1 MAFSMGGMA
10 GAMGG
15 ANPEAR
21 QADDIEDIQTEV
33 LRLIPITNSK
43 NEHDSY
49 FNKIS
54 PLHAN
59 PHLQHL
65 GFAAIAG
72 RNPKT
77 KITNKLKLLPSPWRV
92 DDLPPAES
100 NLFTAAPKK
109 GVVAAAGPDCL
120 VIASADS
127 IRAALTSD
135 RDESNKDPVVPFNPE
150 LTITLPRLS
159 QIAFTSD
166 EQYLVISAQQGGGLQ
181 IHEVAALLQKDTN
194 PALQITTQ
202 GMGVRA
208 LIPNPAP
215 ELAENIA
222 VVTEKGQL
230 MIANLK
236 QGDFVKTQN
245 GAVLKDNVSCATWSN
260 KGKQLVAGLADG
272 TVVQMKPDGSPT
284 ALIPRP
290 PTLGG
295 DQHEIVSCISWL
307 TNDDFFIVHAP
318 TSMEEGS
325 PPEMSYHMVSREKNT
340 QNYTFSKF
348 ILSAC
353 DGWGEIRNHPPHYFI
368 SRLRSWRPS
377 LDDLV
382 LVSSTGGL
390 ELGLI
395 TKSSQPLSR
404 ENPVTNSYVP
414 TVMADDA
421 RKASMPST
429 VDAAA
434 YPDMDDSSPLGLAL
448 DLSSKDKVYKPISG
462 SDIEWSK
469 TPLPAIMVL
478 NHEGYLN
485 AWWIVYN
492 TSVESGTAYEGL
504 AAVSGAQSAS
514 APSQSQPA
522 VPASSSPFGK
532 SGFGQPAFGSSGFG
546 GASPMGQN
554 KSPWAT
560 ASTGS
565 ATSAPA
571 FGQSAFGSASKPAAP
586 AFGKPAFGAPS
597 QPGTGTGFGSPGGL
611 GQKTS
616 PWASTTPT
624 PSQIPKPSGGFASSG
639 SSESGFA
646 KFNQQSASPFSAAAK
661 PGQQATFAAL
671 AANKPGQSAFAS
683 PSFGSTPNQSFGLPT
698 EASFAS
704 TVSLNST
711 AGGSTVKSSSFG
723 TPTHPSTNIFGQQ
736 KQAEQ
741 PQTQE
746 SDMGDADDANGEATP
761 KEPAKPGPF
770 GLNSSGFKLDSAF
783 KGDGSAKDDLPKPET
798 GSSFGSFGL
807 GSSFSAALGDAE
819 KTERKS
825 ENNAPNKFGSS
836 LFSNKASD
844 TTSSQDPPKTGG
856 GLFGSNKPASPFAS
870 TGSSL
875 FGKPEEKAK
884 SPAAEAAPLPP
895 DFTKKSAKEDDSQ
908 HEAAPLPPDFTKK
921 TPKTDNSEPEDA
933 PLPPDFTL
941 PKAKKEEPEEDL
953 PPIAGSPPVKVEKP
967 ESPSLS
973 GISEKKDEPALPP
986 SAPAANNNA
995 WSFPPVERTRSDSR
1009 SRPLA
1014 QPKSRSPSC
1023 SPVRSPSRNAF
1034 AASTTPAGMPKHIG
1048 SAPSFPQPTF
1058 NRRDDTLRSPSP
1070 VRGASGSILSPGP
1083 RRQAVTIPPPAPISR
1098 ATSRPQVPQEQDPV
1112 FQDLGDDQEFEATR
1126 AILSSSP
1133 RATKTLEDFYVHQNY
1148 AGRSGPSSV
1157 SGSIEQLYRD
1167 MQSMIDTVGLNAHH
1181 LAGFIKG
1188 HNEITHEGRSRD
1200 DLDVD
1205 VDDPKDNDW
1214 VLAEIEDLS
1223 KAENGLERSL
1233 ETGRIA
1239 DVQNKI
1245 RDLIR
1250 LSKDVGQLRRRL
1262 NDVRKSIEQ
1271 RRDPSKLAVTR
1282 STPLSEEQGAQQ
1294 AQLRSAF
1301 AQTQKLLAQAEEGIV
1316 LLKTR
1321 ISFAQASKGGGATN
1335 PTATPTAE
1343 AVENTIKKMTAII
1356 EQKSGNLDVLENQL
1370 RKVRLLGDDDED
1382 SAHPAEGAEEDD
1394 DDDIAAGL
1402 NSMSLRSS
1410 GRFSREASPAVF
1422 ATPPSGM
1429 RRGYRSRDGTPFS
1442 AGADSARRRLFFT
1455 PDKYGSASP
1464 GLLRSSVGPG
1474 GGSELVLRSVEDA
1487 AFGGEHLVGRDEVRV
1502 YVRKVEKKAVVKR
1515 NLKEAITKRGP
1526 RVTKMAGAK

>member
-504 AAVSGAQSAS
+504 AAVSG
-514 APSQSQPA
+514 
-522 VPASSSPFGK
+522 
-532 SGFGQPAFGSSGFG
+532 
-546 GASPMGQN
+546 
-554 KSPWAT
+554 
-560 ASTGS
+560 
-565 ATSAPA
+565 
-571 FGQSAFGSASKPAAP
+571 
-586 AFGKPAFGAPS
+586 
-597 QPGTGTGFGSPGGL
+597 
-611 GQKTS
+611 
-616 PWASTTPT
+616 
-624 PSQIPKPSGGFASSG
+624 
-639 SSESGFA
+639 
-646 KFNQQSASPFSAAAK
+646 
-661 PGQQATFAAL
+661 
-671 AANKPGQSAFAS
+671 
-683 PSFGSTPNQSFGLPT
+683 
-698 EASFAS
+698 
-704 TVSLNST
+704 
-711 AGGSTVKSSSFG
+711 GSTVKSSSFG

-836 LFSNKASD
+836 LFGNKASD

-884 SPAAEAAPLPP
+884 SSAAEAAPLPP

-953 PPIAGSPPVKVEKP
+953 PPIAGSPP
-967 ESPSLS
+967 
-973 GISEKKDEPALPP
+973 
-986 SAPAANNNA
+986 
-995 WSFPPVERTRSDSR
+995 
-1009 SRPLA
+1009 
-1014 QPKSRSPSC
+1014 
-1023 SPVRSPSRNAF
+1023 
-1034 AASTTPAGMPKHIG
+1034 
-1048 SAPSFPQPTF
+1048 
-1058 NRRDDTLRSPSP
+1058 
-1070 VRGASGSILSPGP
+1070 
-1083 RRQAVTIPPPAPISR
+1083 
-1098 ATSRPQVPQEQDPV
+1098 EQDPV

>member
-1 MAFSMGGMA
+1 MAFSMGGVA
-10 GAMGG
+10 S
-15 ANPEAR
+15 PVAR

-33 LRLIPITNSK
+33 LRLIPITSSK
-43 NEHDSY
+43 KQNGNAFH
-49 FNKIS
+49 NIS
-54 PLHAN
+54 PLHAD

-65 GFAAIAG
+65 GFAAISA

-92 DDLPPAES
+92 DDLPRAES
-100 NLFTAAPKK
+100 NLFAAAPRK

-127 IRAALTSD
+127 IRAALTSE
-135 RDESNKDPVVPFNPE
+135 RDESNKDPVVPFSPE
-150 LTITLPRLS
+150 LTVSMPRLS
-159 QIAFTSD
+159 QITFTSD
-166 EQYLVISAQQGGGLQ
+166 EQYLVISAQQGGGLA
-181 IHEVAALLQKDTN
+181 IHEVAALLQKN
-194 PALQITTQ
+194 NSPALQIGTD

-230 MIANLK
+230 MIASLK
-236 QGDFVKTQN
+236 QGGFVKTQN

-272 TVVQMKPDGSPT
+272 TVVQMKPDGSLT
-284 ALIPRP
+284 GLMPRP
-290 PTLGG
+290 PTLEG
-295 DQHEIVSCISWL
+295 DQHVSCISWL

-318 TSMEEGS
+318 TSMEQGS
-325 PPEMSYHMVSREKNT
+325 PPEMSYHMVSRTKNT

-353 DGWGEIRNHPPHYFI
+353 DGWGEIRNQPPHYFI
-368 SRLRSWRPS
+368 SRLRNWKPD

-414 TVMADDA
+414 TVTADDA

-429 VDAAA
+429 VDADS
-434 YPDMDDSSPLGLAL
+434 YPDMEDSSPLGLAL
-448 DLSSKDKVYKPISG
+448 DLSSKEKVYKPISG
-462 SDIEWSK
+462 SDIEWTK
-469 TPLPAIMVL
+469 TPLPAVMVL

-492 TSVESGTAYEGL
+492 SSVESGTTYEGL
-504 AAVSGAQSAS
+504 AAANGAQSAP
-514 APSQSQPA
+514 APQQSQPA
-522 VPASSSPFGK
+522 APVSSSPFGK

-546 GASPMGQN
+546 GASPLGQS
-554 KSPWAT
+554 KSPWA
-560 ASTGS
+560 STSVGS

-571 FGQSAFGSASKPAAP
+571 FGQSAFGSASKPATP

-597 QPGTGTGFGSPGGL
+597 QPGTGAGFGSASGL
-611 GQKTS
+611 GQKAS
-616 PWASTTPT
+616 PWGSPAPT

-646 KFNQQSASPFSAAAK
+646 KFNQQSASPFGAAK
-661 PGQQATFAAL
+661 QGQQTTFAAL
-671 AANKPGQSAFAS
+671 AANKPGQSAFS
-683 PSFGSTPNQSFGLPT
+683 SGSFGGTPNQSFGLQT
-698 EASFAS
+698 EPSFAS

-723 TPTHPSTNIFGQQ
+723 APTQPSANLFGQ
-736 KQAEQ
+736 KKEAEQ

-746 SDMGDADDANGEATP
+746 SDMGDADHANGDDTP

-770 GLNSSGFKLDSAF
+770 GLSNSGFKLDSAF

-819 KTERKS
+819 KTQGKPG
-825 ENNAPNKFGSS
+825 NNAPEKAGSALFGNKTE
-836 LFSNKASD
+836 NA
-844 TTSSQDPPKTGG
+844 TSQDAPKTGG
-856 GLFGSNKPASPFAS
+856 GLFGSTKPASPFPS
-870 TGSSL
+870 TGSNL
-875 FGKPEEKAK
+875 FGKPAEKAK
-884 SPAAEAAPLPP
+884 SPAPETAPLPP
-895 DFTKKSAKEDDSQ
+895 DFTKKPATKEDSQ
-908 HEAAPLPPDFTKK
+908 PEAAPLPPDFTKK
-921 TPKTDNSEPEDA
+921 TPKEDNFQPEDA
-933 PLPPDFTL
+933 PLPPDFTSS
-941 PKAKKEEPEEDL
+941 KENKEEPEEEDF

-973 GISEKKDEPALPP
+973 EIPEKKNEPALPP
-986 SAPAANNNA
+986 SAPTTNNNA
-995 WSFPPVERTRSDSR
+995 WSFPPVEQTRSDSR
-1009 SRPLA
+1009 SRPMA
-1014 QPKSRSPSC
+1014 QPKSRSPSR
-1023 SPVRSPSRNAF
+1023 SPVRSPSRNTF
-1034 AASTTPAGMPKHIG
+1034 AMSTTPAGIPKHIG
-1048 SAPSFPQPTF
+1048 PTPSFPQPTF
-1058 NRRDDTLRSPSP
+1058 DRREETLRSPSP
-1070 VRGASGSILSPGP
+1070 VRAASGSILSPGP

-1098 ATSRPQVPQEQDPV
+1098 ATSRSQVPLSQDPV

-1133 RATKTLEDFYVHQNY
+1133 RATKTLEDFYVHQDY
-1148 AGRSGPSSV
+1148 AGRAGPSSV
-1157 SGSIEQLYRD
+1157 SGSVEQLYRD

-1200 DLDVD
+1200 DLDVN
-1205 VDDPKDNDW
+1205 VDDPEDNDW

-1223 KAENGLERSL
+1223 KTENGLERSL
-1233 ETGRIA
+1233 DTGRVA

-1245 RDLIR
+1245 RSLIR

-1271 RRDPSKLAVTR
+1271 RRDPSKLAITR
-1282 STPLSEEQGAQQ
+1282 STPLSEEQSAQQ

-1301 AQTQKLLAQAEEGIV
+1301 AQTQKLLAGAEEGIV

-1321 ISFAQASKGGGATN
+1321 ISFAQASKAGGATN

-1370 RKVRLLGDDDED
+1370 RKMRLLGGDDGD
-1382 SAHPAEGAEEDD
+1382 SEHHPAEGDGEDDDD

-1402 NSMSLRSS
+1402 NAMSLRGS

-1429 RRGYRSRDGTPFS
+1429 RRGHRSRDGTPFS
-1442 AGADSARRRLFFT
+1442 ADGSARRRLFFT

-1464 GLLRSSVGPG
+1464 GVLRSSVGP

-1502 YVRKVEKKAVVKR
+1502 YVRKVEKKAVVKGK
-1515 NLKEAITKRGP
+1515 LKEAITKRGP
-1526 RVTKMAGAK
+1526 RITKMAGAK